1 MIMINSGREWDWMD
15 NKTKKMKKYIVIER
29 NRKWDSFDFI
39 NDDTRDLGDI
49 WHTHCPYKLSDD
61 KKDGLKPMLFENR
74 QDAVNIKT
82 HNSLWLTEIGWKTV
96 IFIKCMET
104 LNQNG
109 K

>member
-1 MIMINSGREWDWMD
+1 M
-15 NKTKKMKKYIVIER
+15 MKKYIVIER

-74 QDAVNIKT
+74 QDAVRYKNT
-82 HNSLWLTEIGWKTV
+82 QQSMSNGDWMENSHIHKMYGDSKPKWKV
-96 IFIKCMET
+96 EEYSGNLFR
-104 LNQNG
+104 
-109 K
+109 